1 MEVITDEVEDPISN
15 THIQIA
21 FQSIELEE
29 ILNRDV
35 RQVMRLQ
42 LLHIDESMYDIL

>member
-1 MEVITDEVEDPISN
+1 MEVITDQVEDTISN

-21 FQSIELEE
+21 FQSTELEE
-29 ILNRDV
+29 ILNRDI
-35 RQVMRLQ
+35 RQQIHLQ